1 MRRFFAFVMLAFGVL
16 AAVDVTAGP
25 LVESIRLHDYGAKT
39 RIVLDLNQPVPPYQI
54 GTLSRPDRVT
64 VDFASTALAS
74 GFGKFPGGEGVVGA
88 IRSSEQP
95 DGKLRVVFDLK
106 GAVRVDEFVLP
117 ASNGQAH
124 RLVIDLHTSRPVN
137 QPVLTAKTS
146 GMPLRD
152 IIIAVDAGHGGRDPG
167 AIGQGKTREKDITL
181 AIGKKLAA
189 MINSEPGMKAVLI
202 RDGDY
207 QLDSRGRIQD
217 LRSRMEKARKN
228 KADLFISIHADAVE
242 DRSASGAS
250 VYRLSMNGAS
260 SEAAKRLADRENT
273 GNRVGDV
280 LLSEHDSEI
289 AYVLMDLSQRDALD
303 KSDALGSKVLSEI
316 SKVSKVHKSKVQ
328 SAAFIV
334 LKSPDIPSILVETAY
349 ISNPAEEKKLRNSEH
364 QRKLARAILAG
375 AREYFRERPVQNTWL
390 AENLPRQPA
399 EPVRY
404 VINRGD
410 TLSEIAAKYNVS
422 VSAIRNEN
430 NLRGNQIRVGQTL
443 MIPVLAGG

>member
-1 MRRFFAFVMLAFGVL
+1 
-16 AAVDVTAGP
+16 
-25 LVESIRLHDYGAKT
+25 
-39 RIVLDLNQPVPPYQI
+39 
-54 GTLSRPDRVT
+54 
-64 VDFASTALAS
+64 
-74 GFGKFPGGEGVVGA
+74 
-88 IRSSEQP
+88 
-95 DGKLRVVFDLK
+95 
-106 GAVRVDEFVLP
+106 
-117 ASNGQAH
+117 
-124 RLVIDLHTSRPVN
+124 
-137 QPVLTAKTS
+137 
-146 GMPLRD
+146 
-152 IIIAVDAGHGGRDPG
+152 
-167 AIGQGKTREKDITL
+167 
-181 AIGKKLAA
+181 
-189 MINSEPGMKAVLI
+189 MKAVLI